1 MRDSEIYMKVRDF
14 VVANRLLDGTHRVI
28 TGFSGGAD
36 SVCLLFILKALQ
48 KEEDLPDFS
57 LVAMHIHH
65 GIRGDEADRDAA
77 FAKDFCKK
85 LDIDYIENHI
95 DVPAAAKETGES
107 EEMAGRRLRYEMF
120 RKEACEGTRI
130 ATAHHKNDS
139 AETVLMNIARGTGLS
154 GLAGINVTSEFTS
167 LPDGSLNA
175 SPVPAYFRDPDTTY
189 VFPGVR
195 FLYST

>member
-85 LDIDYIENHI
+85 LDIDYIDNHI
-95 DVPAAAKETGES
+95 DVPAAAKTSPFSLKNILFILRVHIIAPSIPSSLTTRLLPFPIKVTGIW
-107 EEMAGRRLRYEMF
+107 F
-120 RKEACEGTRI
+120 
-130 ATAHHKNDS
+130 
-139 AETVLMNIARGTGLS
+139 
-154 GLAGINVTSEFTS
+154 
-167 LPDGSLNA
+167 
-175 SPVPAYFRDPDTTY
+175 
-189 VFPGVR
+189 
-195 FLYST
+195 FLQ

>member
-1 MRDSEIYMKVRDF
+1 MRDSEIYMKVHDF
-14 VVANRLLDGTHRVI
+14 VVANRLLEGTHRVI

-130 ATAHHKNDS
+130 ATAHHKNDGGYGS
-139 AETVLMNIARGTGLS
+139 AKS
-154 GLAGINVTSEFTS
+154 GRYN
-167 LPDGSLNA
+167 
-175 SPVPAYFRDPDTTY
+175 Y
-189 VFPGVR
+189 
-195 FLYST
+195 